1 MTLLGV
7 GAMNSPRF
15 APAGMLLRYGRSRIA
30 FDGGPGAD
38 PPDRLNAWLVTDERA
53 ELRASIRRLAADR
66 QVEAHVGNL
75 RLGALVI
82 DACQVVH
89 TSHPTYAYRIRLR
102 DLVAVWAP
110 EFYRFPTWAAHADLL
125 FADGSSWNRPIH
137 FRGGVGGHAS
147 VRDVEDSAIKYG
159 VRRVVY
165 AHIGRPCIRAIDA
178 GLQPPHI
185 GEWGTEGATYT
196 MP

>member
-1 MTLLGV
+1 
-7 GAMNSPRF
+7 MNSPLF

-38 PPDRLNAWLVTDERA
+38 PPDRLNAWLVTDEHA
-53 ELRASIRRLAADR
+53 ELGVSIRRLAADR
-66 QVEAHVGNL
+66 QVEADVGTI

-82 DACQVVH
+82 DACRVVH
-89 TSHPTYAYRIRLR
+89 TSHPTYGYRIQWR
-102 DLVAVWAP
+102 DLVVVWAP

-125 FADGSSWNRPIH
+125 FADASSWNRPIH

-147 VRDVEDSAIKYG
+147 VRDVEASALRYG

-185 GEWGTEGATYT
+185 GEWGTQGATYT
-196 MP
+196 LP